1 MTWKI
6 EYFCAMFRFR
16 HIAALALSTFFL
28 YFSLHCVAWVLPQ
41 QGTEPASEL
50 GTQWLSAAEQMPV
63 YAFTDEKPLSGGS
76 LRVHETSGKTPVQL
90 PVWFAALEQRVELQI
105 PHFKLYE
112 KQCAFILLR
121 LASFSIAFPFH
132 EFW

>member
-1 MTWKI
+1 
-6 EYFCAMFRFR
+6 MFRFR

-28 YFSLHCVAWVLPQ
+28 YFSLHCVAWVLPLQ
-41 QGTEPASEL
+41 ASQSASEM
-50 GTQWLSAAEQMPV
+50 GGQWLVASDQMPV

-90 PVWFAALEQRVELQI
+90 PVWFAALQNRDELQI
-105 PHFKLYE
+105 PQFARYV
-112 KQCAFILLR
+112 KQRAHIVLR
-121 LASFSIAFPFH
+121 LSSYSIAFPFH